1 MVYYKKFKRSELE
14 RHLEEIG
21 NNLENNVKVY
31 LIGGCSMI
39 IRRLKIATK
48 DIDAV
53 FVSSK
58 ELRLFVNALK
68 KLKFKEVVKL
78 GQAYQKLGA
87 SAVLRNK
94 DSFQFDVFLKQVCRA
109 LEVTETMLKRAEFYK
124 RFGNLDVYLMS
135 SEDVFLFK
143 SITDRETDLADM
155 ETIAKAGINW
165 NIIKKECLSQKK
177 RRIWEAFLVQ
187 RLEKLKER
195 GISAPIIK
203 DLWKSAGDELV
214 KIAILEI
221 IKSRN
226 NSFGEIAKIMKEK
239 YKYSKS
245 WTRKELEKLVKKK
258 IIIKQRNGKKYIYY
272 SCQNE

>member
-78 GQAYQKLGA
+78 GLAYQKLGA